1 MAKPNPRAERGPK
14 PRFDVTAIAAIPAG
28 VGLILVGQAI
38 EGGAIHSLLQLAAA
52 LIVFG
57 GTAGAVL
64 LSFSTAQVRQSLQA
78 VRTVFVD
85 PLEPAPD
92 VIKRIL
98 AYAAKARRTGVMTI
112 EEDVNDEPD
121 PFLRRGL
128 SMAVDGSSQSQLR
141 AALEFEIDA
150 FSERD
155 GVPPRVFEAAGGY
168 APTIGIIG
176 AVLGLIH
183 VMENLSD
190 PSKLGPGI
198 ATAFVATVYGVGAAN
213 LVLLPIAGKMRERAR
228 AASRRREMLL
238 DGVLAI
244 QEGLNP
250 RLLEQRLL
258 TYAPEGAKQPSP
270 KGSVALGV
278 PSERRS

>member
-1 MAKPNPRAERGPK
+1 MAKTTTRTDRALK

-28 VGLILVGQAI
+28 VGLILFGQAI
-38 EGGAIHSLLQLAAA
+38 EGGAVGSLMQVAAA

-57 GTAGAVL
+57 GTSGAVL
-64 LSFSTAQVRQSLQA
+64 LSFSTAQVMESVRA
-78 VRTVFVD
+78 VRTVFVE
-85 PLEPAPD
+85 PLEPAAH
-92 VIKRIL
+92 VIKRIM

-128 SMAVDGSSQSQLR
+128 SMAVDGSSQSQIR
-141 AALEFEIDA
+141 AALEFEIDSI
-150 FSERD
+150 SERD

-168 APTIGIIG
+168 SPTIGIIG

-198 ATAFVATVYGVGAAN
+198 ATAFVATVYGVGLAN
-213 LVLLPIAGKMRERAR
+213 LILLPIAGKMRERAR
-228 AASRRREMLL
+228 AGARRREMLL
-238 DGVLAI
+238 DAVVAI

-258 TYAPEGAKQPSP
+258 TFAPDGAPQPSK
-270 KGSVALGV
+270 KGAPLGL
-278 PSERRS
+278 PSQERS

>member
-1 MAKPNPRAERGPK
+1 MPADRSPR
-14 PRFDVTAIAAIPAG
+14 PRLDITAAVAIPAG
-28 VGLILVGQAI
+28 VGLILFGQAL
-38 EGGAIHSLLQLAAA
+38 EGGAVGSLLQLAAA

-57 GTAGAVL
+57 GTCGAVL
-64 LSFSTAQVRQSLQA
+64 LSFSTAQVVQA
-78 VRTVFVD
+78 VRAVRNVFVE
-85 PLEPAPD
+85 PLEPASD
-92 VIKRIL
+92 AIGRIL
-98 AYAAKARRTGVMTI
+98 RYAAKARRTGLMSI
-112 EEDVNDEPD
+112 EEDVNDERD

-128 SMAVDGSSQSQLR
+128 SMAVDGSSQSQIR
-141 AALEFEIDA
+141 AALEFEIDSI
-150 FSERD
+150 SERD

-168 APTIGIIG
+168 SPTIGIIG

-183 VMENLSD
+183 VMENLND

-238 DGVLAI
+238 DGVVSI

-250 RLLEQRLL
+250 RLLEQRLQAF
-258 TYAPEGAKQPSP
+258 APAGASDKKKPV
-270 KGSVALGV
+270 GAIGM
-278 PSERRS
+278 PSEERS

>member
-1 MAKPNPRAERGPK
+1 MAKPKTRTDRTAK

-28 VGLILVGQAI
+28 IGLILFGQAI
-38 EGGAIHSLLQLAAA
+38 EGGAVGSLMQVAAA

-64 LSFSTAQVRQSLQA
+64 LSFSTAQVLQSMKAL
-78 VRTVFVD
+78 RNVFVE
-85 PLEPAPD
+85 PLEPAAD
-92 VIKRIL
+92 VIKRIMS
-98 AYAAKARRTGVMTI
+98 YAAKARRTGVMTI
-112 EEDVNDEPD
+112 EEDVNTEPD

-128 SMAVDGSSQSQLR
+128 SMAVDGSSQSQIR
-141 AALEFEIDA
+141 ATLEFEIDSI
-150 FSERD
+150 SERD

-168 APTIGIIG
+168 SPTIGIIG

-198 ATAFVATVYGVGAAN
+198 ATAFVATVYGVGLAN
-213 LVLLPIAGKMRERAR
+213 LILLPIAGKMRERGR
-228 AASRRREMLL
+228 AAARRREMLL
-238 DGVLAI
+238 DGVVAI

-250 RLLEQRLL
+250 RLLEQRML
-258 TYAPEGAKQPSP
+258 TFAPDAIKEQSKKGAP
-270 KGSVALGV
+270 LGV
-278 PSERRS
+278 PSRERS

>member
-1 MAKPNPRAERGPK
+1 MPPDRAPRNRL
-14 PRFDVTAIAAIPAG
+14 DITTAIALPAG
-28 VGLILVGQAI
+28 VGLILLGQAL
-38 EGGAIHSLLQLAAA
+38 EGGAIGSLMQLAAA
-52 LIVFG
+52 LIVCG
-57 GTAGAVL
+57 GTCGAVL
-64 LSFSTAQVRQSLQA
+64 LSFSTGQIVQSLRA
-78 VRTVFVD
+78 VRLAFVD
-85 PLEPAPD
+85 PLEPASE
-92 VIKRIL
+92 VIARIT

-112 EEDVNDEPD
+112 EEDVNEEPD
-121 PFLRRGL
+121 VFLRRGL
-128 SMAVDGSSQSQLR
+128 SMAVDGSSQSQIR

-150 FSERD
+150 LSERD
-155 GVPPRVFEAAGGY
+155 SVPPRVFEAAGGY

-183 VMENLSD
+183 VMENLND

-213 LVLLPIAGKMRERAR
+213 LLLLPLAGKLRERAR

-250 RLLEQRLL
+250 RILEQRLA
-258 TYAPEGAKQPSP
+258 TFDPEATRPRRAPVGALPRS
-270 KGSVALGV
+270 
-278 PSERRS
+278 SEQHS